1 MKKKTVA
8 VVLLLCVCILLV
20 PKTAQAAS
28 YPSVTISGIPTFGQR
43 LSYTIPLG
51 INPLGISVDVSVG
64 GLYADCGIDCVAM
77 IEGFY
82 KGYPSEDD
90 RVYHAVMAARNPNV
104 KWETT
109 TVDPGDQTTVQ
120 PFPISGYTHTYSMTA
135 EDIYGQLRAG
145 NPVMVHRKYTT
156 GGYEHWVVVYGY
168 NGPSDSLNWKKFMI
182 MSPTSA
188 KTRVDYLNLSDLVSS
203 FDQLNVFMYRTSGLS
218 NLPYY
223 KSTVTLDVNGW
234 VDGREVD
241 NLKGIGTFDYK
252 VTPKGEKTKTVTG
265 VNDYYHSS
273 LPTGSTYY
281 FYNIKGINGYDY
293 VGLKSGSATTEGTVT
308 GDTKVILEF
317 KKRPET
323 VVLDVNGWVNGKEV
337 TDLKGI
343 ATFDSE
349 VLIKGK
355 TNPEYEHGISDYY
368 HSTLPYGSTYKF
380 YNIKGVNGYEYVG
393 VRSGSAKAEGTA
405 TGDTKVVLEFIK
417 PTFTFEVG
425 QTKYEVGE
433 TWAQLGIFKIYSN
446 IDLSRIKTVGCELG
460 DADGMVLAG
469 KEEDAYVYQDHLS
482 HYYHVSGDADE
493 QDIRYRL
500 TPGTKYKLR
509 MYVVFN
515 GKRYY
520 SDWQTFTTKSSA
532 TPKPTPTAT
541 PKPTPTPTP
550 KATST
555 ATPKATPTPTPKVT
569 PTATPKVTL
578 TPTATPKATPT
589 PTPKATPTATPKVTP
604 TPTPKV
610 TPTPTPYVT
619 SAPTPKVTA
628 TPTPKVTPT
637 AVPLV
642 RVRFDFDDSVGS
654 EVAVY
659 DRKAD
664 PDAERKDALHTV
676 YTSKEEVLLTP
687 GTYWYAAWF
696 NDDDWPDIVEVQD
709 SFAVKAVPSEEQPL
723 VIRID
728 TPARPDDPI
737 DPARAYV
744 TIVNVR
750 NKLSVRKD
758 ASSDTKRLGYAY
770 NGEVYPLLAVKG
782 EWYRIQYKPNVV
794 GYVYGGYVIATN
806 EQLVPHVKND
816 LAKTPEP
823 TEKPA
828 PSKTAEPAG
837 TQEPPAATEP
847 PEPTD
852 EPTSEP
858 EPAAVTGFVEG
869 TEAPMLYPVAPN
881 AAEDTPAPSP
891 EGTSA
896 ADGSRMSV
904 RLGVALICVGA
915 ALVVTQV
922 GIIVLLLR
930 RRQRGSR

>member
-1 MKKKTVA
+1 M
-8 VVLLLCVCILLV
+8 
-20 PKTAQAAS
+20 
-28 YPSVTISGIPTFGQR
+28 
-43 LSYTIPLG
+43 
-51 INPLGISVDVSVG
+51 
-64 GLYADCGIDCVAM
+64 
-77 IEGFY
+77 
-82 KGYPSEDD
+82 
-90 RVYHAVMAARNPNV
+90 
-104 KWETT
+104 
-109 TVDPGDQTTVQ
+109 
-120 PFPISGYTHTYSMTA
+120 
-135 EDIYGQLRAG
+135 
-145 NPVMVHRKYTT
+145 
-156 GGYEHWVVVYGY
+156 
-168 NGPSDSLNWKKFMI
+168 
-182 MSPTSA
+182 
-188 KTRVDYLNLSDLVSS
+188 
-203 FDQLNVFMYRTSGLS
+203 
-218 NLPYY
+218 
-223 KSTVTLDVNGW
+223 
-234 VDGREVD
+234 
-241 NLKGIGTFDYK
+241 
-252 VTPKGEKTKTVTG
+252 
-265 VNDYYHSS
+265 
-273 LPTGSTYY
+273 
-281 FYNIKGINGYDY
+281 
-293 VGLKSGSATTEGTVT
+293 
-308 GDTKVILEF
+308 
-317 KKRPET
+317 
-323 VVLDVNGWVNGKEV
+323 
-337 TDLKGI
+337 
-343 ATFDSE
+343 
-349 VLIKGK
+349 
-355 TNPEYEHGISDYY
+355 
-368 HSTLPYGSTYKF
+368 
-380 YNIKGVNGYEYVG
+380 
-393 VRSGSAKAEGTA
+393 
-405 TGDTKVVLEFIK
+405 
-417 PTFTFEVG
+417 
-425 QTKYEVGE
+425 
-433 TWAQLGIFKIYSN
+433 
-446 IDLSRIKTVGCELG
+446 
-460 DADGMVLAG
+460 
-469 KEEDAYVYQDHLS
+469 
-482 HYYHVSGDADE
+482 
-493 QDIRYRL
+493 
-500 TPGTKYKLR
+500 
-509 MYVVFN
+509 
-515 GKRYY
+515 
-520 SDWQTFTTKSSA
+520 
-532 TPKPTPTAT
+532 
-541 PKPTPTPTP
+541 
-550 KATST
+550 
-555 ATPKATPTPTPKVT
+555 
-569 PTATPKVTL
+569 
-578 TPTATPKATPT
+578 
-589 PTPKATPTATPKVTP
+589 
-604 TPTPKV
+604 
-610 TPTPTPYVT
+610 
-619 SAPTPKVTA
+619 TA